1 MDNYEQLKAD
11 NKRLKKENAEL
22 KQLNSKLE
30 VIIHTQQE
38 ELDDLY
44 NDLRVI

>member
-11 NKRLKKENAEL
+11 NRWLKKENAEL

-30 VIIHTQQE
+30 VIINTQRE

-44 NDLRVI
+44 FDLRVN

>member
-22 KQLNSKLE
+22 KQLNSELE
-30 VIIHTQQE
+30 ATINAQE
-38 ELDDLY
+38 KELEDLSF
-44 NDLRVI
+44 NLWVN

>member
-22 KQLNSKLE
+22 KQLNSELE
-30 VIIHTQQE
+30 VVINTQRE
-38 ELDDLY
+38 ELEDLSF
-44 NDLRVI
+44 NLWVN

>member
-30 VIIHTQQE
+30 VIINTQRE

-44 NDLRVI
+44 NDLRAI

>member
-11 NKRLKKENAEL
+11 NKRLKQENAEL

-30 VIIHTQQE
+30 VIINAQRE

-44 NDLRVI
+44 NDLRAI

>member
-22 KQLNSKLE
+22 KQLNSELE
-30 VIIHTQQE
+30 ATINTQE
-38 ELDDLY
+38 KELEDLSF
-44 NDLRVI
+44 NLWVN

>member
-30 VIIHTQQE
+30 VIINTQRK

-44 NDLRVI
+44 FDLRVN

>member
-1 MDNYEQLKAD
+1 MDNFYELKAE
-11 NKRLKKENAEL
+11 NKLLKQENAEL

-30 VIIHTQQE
+30 VIINTQRE

>member
-22 KQLNSKLE
+22 KQLNSELE
-30 VIIHTQQE
+30 VTINTQQE
-38 ELDDLY
+38 EL
-44 NDLRVI
+44 NDLCFNLWVN

>member
-1 MDNYEQLKAD
+1 MDNYFDLKAE
-11 NKRLKKENAEL
+11 NKLLKQENAEL

-30 VIIHTQQE
+30 VIINAQRE

-44 NDLRVI
+44 NDLRAI

>member
-11 NKRLKKENAEL
+11 NKWLKKENAEL

-30 VIIHTQQE
+30 VIINTQRE
-38 ELDDLY
+38 ELEDLY

>member
-1 MDNYEQLKAD
+1 MDNYEQLKTD
-11 NKRLKKENAEL
+11 NKRLKQENAEL

-30 VIIHTQQE
+30 VIINAQRE

>member
-22 KQLNSKLE
+22 NQLNSKLE
-30 VIIHTQQE
+30 VIINTQQE

>member
-30 VIIHTQQE
+30 VIINTQRE
-38 ELDDLY
+38 EFDDLY
-44 NDLRVI
+44 FDLRVN